1 MTDEVMMVPVQDL
14 KQLQEYYKRQMT
26 ENALLNKAGRLAAE
40 EHLILNDKRIPDS
53 MAVKMIKP
61 LASEEKRLVKR
72 LRTGTTGPIA
82 YSGTEQPEGKVD
94 SPAESLLKQI
104 IKGVNKDP
112 SVPIIIKQEAT
123 TPVKQEATTPVS
135 SIKKEPQQHSTSGV
149 KKTSKGP
156 KPPIPPKPST
166 LTKKPTT
173 SKSEGLKKTVLSGAT
188 KGVLK
193 SLGLRYSDDED
204 EGGYSPKGKGKKKN
218 PKAKKTSL
226 QKLQEGWEDWDKPS
240 KRKLDNDDS
249 D

>member
-1 MTDEVMMVPVQDL
+1 MTDEVMMVPVQEF
-14 KQLQEYYKRQMT
+14 KQLQDYYKGQMT

-40 EHLILNDKRIPDS
+40 EHLILNDKRIPD
-53 MAVKMIKP
+53 KMIKP

-82 YSGTEQPEGKVD
+82 YSGTEQPEGMVD
-94 SPAESLLKQI
+94 TPAENLLKQI

-112 SVPIIIKQEAT
+112 TVPIIIKQE
-123 TPVKQEATTPVS
+123 EATTPVS
-135 SIKKEPQQHSTSGV
+135 RIKKEPQQPSTSGV
-149 KKTSKGP
+149 KKTPKGP

-173 SKSEGLKKTVLSGAT
+173 SKSGGLKKTMLSGAT

-193 SLGLRYSDDED
+193 SLGLRYADDEH
-204 EGGYSPKGKGKKKN
+204 EGGYSPKGKGKKKY
-218 PKAKKTSL
+218 PKAKKTTL

-240 KRKLDNDDS
+240 KRKLDYDDS

>member
-1 MTDEVMMVPVQDL
+1 
-14 KQLQEYYKRQMT
+14 
-26 ENALLNKAGRLAAE
+26 
-40 EHLILNDKRIPDS
+40 

-72 LRTGTTGPIA
+72 IRTGATGPIA
-82 YSGTEQPEGKVD
+82 YRGTEEPEGIVD
-94 SPAESLLKQI
+94 TPAENLLKQI

-112 SVPIIIKQEAT
+112 TAPIIIKQEET
-123 TPVKQEATTPVS
+123 TPVKQEATTPVIR
-135 SIKKEPQQHSTSGV
+135 IKTEPQPSTSSV
-149 KKTSKGP
+149 KKTPKGP

-173 SKSEGLKKTVLSGAT
+173 NKSGGLKKTVLSGAT

-193 SLGLRYSDDED
+193 SLGLSNSDKEED
-204 EGGYSPKGKGKKKN
+204 EGGYSPKGKGKKKKY
-218 PKAKKTSL
+218 PKAKKTAL

-240 KRKLDNDDS
+240 KRKLDYDDS

>member
-1 MTDEVMMVPVQDL
+1 MTDEVMMVPVQEF
-14 KQLQEYYKRQMT
+14 KQLQDYYKGQMT

-72 LRTGTTGPIA
+72 LRTGAAGPIA
-82 YSGTEQPEGKVD
+82 YSGTEQPEGMVD
-94 SPAESLLKQI
+94 NPAENLLKQI

-112 SVPIIIKQEAT
+112 TVPIIIKQEE
-123 TPVKQEATTPVS
+123 EATTPVS
-135 SIKKEPQQHSTSGV
+135 RIKKEPQQPSTSGV
-149 KKTSKGP
+149 KRTPKGP

-173 SKSEGLKKTVLSGAT
+173 SKKEGLSKTVLSGAT

-193 SLGLRYSDDED
+193 SLGLRYSEDEN
-204 EGGYSPKGKGKKKN
+204 EGGYSPNGKGKKKYK
-218 PKAKKTSL
+218 KAKKTAL
-226 QKLQEGWEDWDKPS
+226 QKLQEGWEDWVKPS
-240 KRKLDNDDS
+240 KRKLDYDDS

>member
-1 MTDEVMMVPVQDL
+1 MVPVQEF
-14 KQLQEYYKRQMT
+14 KQLQDYYKGQMT

-40 EHLILNDKRIPDS
+40 EHLILNDKRIPDN

-61 LASEEKRLVKR
+61 LASEEKRIVKR
-72 LRTGTTGPIA
+72 LRTGATGPIA
-82 YSGTEQPEGKVD
+82 YSGTEQPEGMVD
-94 SPAESLLKQI
+94 TPAENLLKQI

-112 SVPIIIKQEAT
+112 TVPIVIKQEAT
-123 TPVKQEATTPVS
+123 TPVKQEAVTPVS
-135 SIKKEPQQHSTSGV
+135 RIKKEPQQPSTSGV
-149 KKTSKGP
+149 KKTPKGP

-173 SKSEGLKKTVLSGAT
+173 SKSGGLKKTVLSGAT

-204 EGGYSPKGKGKKKN
+204 EGGYSPKGKGKKKY
-218 PKAKKTSL
+218 PKAKKTAL

-240 KRKLDNDDS
+240 KQKLDYDDS

>member
-1 MTDEVMMVPVQDL
+1 MTHEVMMVPVQEF
-14 KQLQEYYKRQMT
+14 KQLQDYYKGQMT
-26 ENALLNKAGRLAAE
+26 ENALLNKAGRLGAE

-53 MAVKMIKP
+53 MAVKMIKL

-72 LRTGTTGPIA
+72 IRTGATGLIA
-82 YSGTEQPEGKVD
+82 YSGTEQPEGMVD
-94 SPAESLLKQI
+94 TPTENLLRQI

-112 SVPIIIKQEAT
+112 TTPIIIKQEAT
-123 TPVKQEATTPVS
+123 TPVK
-135 SIKKEPQQHSTSGV
+135 IKEPQQPSTSGV
-149 KKTSKGP
+149 KKTPKGP

-173 SKSEGLKKTVLSGAT
+173 SKKGVLSKTVLSRAT

-193 SLGLRYSDDED
+193 SLGLRYSHDED
-204 EGGYSPKGKGKKKN
+204 KGGYSPKGKGKKKY
-218 PKAKKTSL
+218 PKAKKTPL

-240 KRKLDNDDS
+240 KRQLDYDDS